1 MSHRV
6 RIAAEGGSTRAP
18 AKVRRVRAVLGLV
31 CGLLLGVPATAGLT
45 PRAAEEPV
53 ILTGSW
59 VGTWW
64 IGKYEEPVELEL
76 THTRRS
82 LEGQVTLWGYPRAG
96 STSAAAPVRAPVA
109 GTVDGDRVELTWT
122 MPEQGP
128 FRAEL
133 KVVSRTTLFGVGGP
147 GHITTGFELRRAR

>member
-1 MSHRV
+1 ML
-6 RIAAEGGSTRAP
+6 AAA
-18 AKVRRVRAVLGLV
+18 VRRPGRARPMMIGLETCTIARASKVPCASRSDGGAGTPRRATALLALTAAMLLGL
-31 CGLLLGVPATAGLT
+31 PAVASLTA
-45 PRAAEEPV
+45 RAQEPV

-128 FRAEL
+128 FRA
-133 KVVSRTTLFGVGGP
+133 
-147 GHITTGFELRRAR
+147 